1 MGGQSTKQAET
12 PSGWPIVSESFQPQ
26 GVLQKNSDNAQI
38 FCANRSHAQRF
49 RYMYEWT
56 ASKRAW
62 GPPNWDNEEKNWLK
76 EVVAYLDLPGC
87 LDPNNGSIMVRFDEM
102 EMNVERQNM
111 ERHLFVDNIYLSQ
124 PGMFG
129 FIRRAIGQTMA
140 FRICDSVGGNN
151 GHCHHNAD
159 HPRVDIQIHN

>member
-1 MGGQSTKQAET
+1 
-12 PSGWPIVSESFQPQ
+12 
-26 GVLQKNSDNAQI
+26 
-38 FCANRSHAQRF
+38 
-49 RYMYEWT
+49 MYEWT
-56 ASKRAW
+56 VSKRIWRAL
-62 GPPNWDNEEKNWLK
+62 NWHNEGKQWLT

-87 LDPNNGSIMVRFDEM
+87 LDPKNGSIIVRFDEM
-102 EMNVERQNM
+102 EMNVERVTM
-111 ERHLFVDNIYLSQ
+111 EGHLFVENIYLSK

-129 FIRRAIGQTMA
+129 FRRRAIGQTMA